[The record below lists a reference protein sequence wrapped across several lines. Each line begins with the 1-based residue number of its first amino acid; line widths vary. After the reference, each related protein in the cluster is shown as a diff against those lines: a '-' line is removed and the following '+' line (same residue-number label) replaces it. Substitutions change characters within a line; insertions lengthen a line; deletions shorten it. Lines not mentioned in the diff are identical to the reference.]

1 MTEQQDIGRSNKGKN
16 FLDGKL
22 VQQTIHRILGYQ
34 QGLIQKKKKK
44 NLLNGLSTKSPS
56 DLSMRIP
63 STVGQICHE
72 MPPNPRSYL

>member
-22 VQQTIHRILGYQ
+22 VQQTTHRILGYQ
-34 QGLIQKKKKK
+34 QGLIQKKK
-44 NLLNGLSTKSPS
+44 NLLNGLSMKSPS

-72 MPPNPRSYL
+72 MPPNPRSNL

>member
-44 NLLNGLSTKSPS
+44 LVEWPINE
-56 DLSMRIP
+56 IP
-63 STVGQICHE
+63 I
-72 MPPNPRSYL
+72 